1 MNMSIHKVKEI
12 RVTASRDLKVND
24 AFVRDIIVMDDKG
37 NEFEIHLFA
46 DDINSLTIKSEI

>member
-1 MNMSIHKVKEI
+1 MNMNIHKVKEI

-24 AFVRDIIVMDDKG
+24 AFVRNLIVMDDKG
-37 NEFEIHLFA
+37 NEFQLDLFA

>member
-1 MNMSIHKVKEI
+1 MNMNIHKVKEI

-24 AFVRDIIVMDDKG
+24 AFVRHLIVMDDKG
-37 NEFEIHLFA
+37 NEFQLDLFA

>member
-24 AFVRDIIVMDDKG
+24 AHVRDIIVMDDKG

>member
-1 MNMSIHKVKEI
+1 MNIHKVKEI

-24 AFVRDIIVMDDKG
+24 AFVRHLIVMDDKG
-37 NEFEIHLFA
+37 NEFQLDLFA